1 MGYKNNTFRKVRYP
15 DSEDDDNRRA
25 GTQRPV
31 RNQKKRQG
39 KDLCGKRRFED
50 EFDAGK
56 HLKKAQ
62 EWAKRNGYK
71 VPVRWYY
78 HKRCRGY
85 HITSQQIKDEA
96 A

>member
-1 MGYKNNTFRKVRYP
+1 MYRKIRYP
-15 DSEDDDNRRA
+15 QDTDDDNRRA

-31 RNQKKRQG
+31 SNQKKRQG
-39 KDLCGKRRFED
+39 KDLCGKRRFEN
-50 EFDAGK
+50 EFEAGK

-62 EWAKRNGYK
+62 AWAKKNGFK
-71 VPVRWYY
+71 VPQRFYY

-85 HITSQQIKDEA
+85 HITSQEAKDEA